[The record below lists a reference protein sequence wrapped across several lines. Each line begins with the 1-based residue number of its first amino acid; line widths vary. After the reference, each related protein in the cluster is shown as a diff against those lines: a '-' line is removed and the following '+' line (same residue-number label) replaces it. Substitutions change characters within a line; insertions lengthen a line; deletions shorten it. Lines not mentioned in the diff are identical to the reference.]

1 MVQQDIKD
9 EWPRVGGL
17 VLLCTLLVTLA
28 YSLLRLDTL
37 THLKL
42 SISEA
47 FKSGLSWGLYY
58 DAVMALLATVT
69 VLLLTRLHRWA
80 GIFVGGTWLTF
91 SWCVCVANLFH
102 IRFFEAPLNW
112 WVVRE
117 HLSDFFVVQ
126 DSARSF
132 ELHGAIWLSVA
143 CLLGS
148 LILFNKL
155 GFL

>member
-17 VLLCTLLVTLA
+17 VLLSTLLVTLA

-58 DAVMALLATVT
+58 DAVMALYYRDRTSLDPFTSVG
-69 VLLLTRLHRWA
+69 
-80 GIFVGGTWLTF
+80 GIFVGG
-91 SWCVCVANLFH
+91 
-102 IRFFEAPLNW
+102 
-112 WVVRE
+112 
-117 HLSDFFVVQ
+117 
-126 DSARSF
+126 
-132 ELHGAIWLSVA
+132 
-143 CLLGS
+143 LG
-148 LILFNKL
+148 
-155 GFL
+155 

>member
-1 MVQQDIKD
+1 M
-9 EWPRVGGL
+9 L
-17 VLLCTLLVTLA
+17 FVTLA

-47 FKSGLSWGLYY
+47 LKSGLSWGLYY
-58 DAVMALLATVT
+58 DAVMALLAIVA
-69 VLLLTRLHRWA
+69 VLLLSRLHRWI
-80 GIFVGGTWLTF
+80 GVLVGHLAHVLV
-91 SWCVCVANLFH
+91 CCVANLVH

-117 HLSDFFVVQ
+117 HLADFFVVQ

-132 ELHGAIWLSVA
+132 KLHGAIWLSLA
-143 CLLGS
+143 CLLGLS
-148 LILFNKL
+148 SYS
-155 GFL
+155 

>member
-17 VLLCTLLVTLA
+17 VLLSTLLVTLA

-58 DAVMALLATVT
+58 VLMLACYRDRTSLDPFTSVGRDLCGGDLAN
-69 VLLLTRLHRWA
+69 VLLVCLCRQLISYSILRGTAEL
-80 GIFVGGTWLTF
+80 VG
-91 SWCVCVANLFH
+91 CA
-102 IRFFEAPLNW
+102 
-112 WVVRE
+112 
-117 HLSDFFVVQ
+117 
-126 DSARSF
+126 
-132 ELHGAIWLSVA
+132 
-143 CLLGS
+143 
-148 LILFNKL
+148 
-155 GFL
+155 